1 MVVRISKTINDKL
14 IEICEKGFPNEVCG
28 ILIGSRKNSG
38 YEVENFHK
46 CQNMNTKRAV
56 DRYELNPK
64 DYIQG
69 EKIAKD
75 LGSSIIGIYHS
86 HPNHPAIASET
97 DKLYAWPEMVY
108 MIYSIYNNKYK
119 DLISWEINEKEDIF
133 QEMTTDIYE

>member
-1 MVVRISKTINDKL
+1 MVKISKTINNKL
-14 IEICEKGFPNEVCG
+14 IGICEKGFPYEVCG
-28 ILIGSRKNSG
+28 ILIGNKKNSN
-38 YEVENFHK
+38 YEIENFHE
-46 CQNMNTKRAV
+46 CENMNNERAN

-69 EKIAKD
+69 EKIAKS

-108 MIYSIYNNKYK
+108 MIYSIYDNKYK

-133 QEMTTDIYE
+133 QEIRTDIYE

>member
-1 MVVRISKTINDKL
+1 MVRISKTINEKL
-14 IEICEKGFPNEVCG
+14 IKICEKGFPNEVCG
-28 ILIGSRKNSG
+28 ILIGNRKNAG
-38 YEVENFHK
+38 YEVENFHE
-46 CQNMNTKRAV
+46 CQNINTKRAV

-75 LGSSIIGIYHS
+75 LGRSIIGIYHS

-108 MIYSIYNNKYK
+108 MIYSIYDNKYK

-133 QEMTTDIYE
+133 QEITTDIYE

>member
-1 MVVRISKTINDKL
+1 MCIRDS
-14 IEICEKGFPNEVCG
+14 
-28 ILIGSRKNSG
+28 
-38 YEVENFHK
+38 
-46 CQNMNTKRAV
+46 TKRAV

-108 MIYSIYNNKYK
+108 MIYSIYNNRYK

>member
-28 ILIGSRKNSG
+28 ILIGNKKNAR
-38 YEVENFHK
+38 YEVENFHE
-46 CQNMNTKRAV
+46 CQNMNTERSV

-108 MIYSIYNNKYK
+108 MIYSIYDYKYK
-119 DLISWEINEKEDIF
+119 ELISWEINEKQDIF
-133 QEMTTDIYE
+133 QEMKTDIYD